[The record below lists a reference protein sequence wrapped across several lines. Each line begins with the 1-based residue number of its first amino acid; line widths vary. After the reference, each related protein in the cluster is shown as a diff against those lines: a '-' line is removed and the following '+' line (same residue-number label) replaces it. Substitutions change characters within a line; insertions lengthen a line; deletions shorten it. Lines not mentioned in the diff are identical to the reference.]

1 MCNPVLYVFYF
12 FINPICVLGT
22 EVKEVAEFLSK
33 DDMRLDRTIIGD
45 FLGDP
50 DPFNRSVMYTY
61 VDMLDFSGKD
71 LVLALRLDNLT
82 IYILYRR

>member
-1 MCNPVLYVFYF
+1 M
-12 FINPICVLGT
+12 
-22 EVKEVAEFLSK
+22 KDVAEFLGK

-50 DPFNRSVMYTY
+50 DTFNRSVMYTY

-71 LVLALRLDNLT
+71 LVLALRCVNYT
-82 IYILYRR
+82 FYFFIYSAINCIFF